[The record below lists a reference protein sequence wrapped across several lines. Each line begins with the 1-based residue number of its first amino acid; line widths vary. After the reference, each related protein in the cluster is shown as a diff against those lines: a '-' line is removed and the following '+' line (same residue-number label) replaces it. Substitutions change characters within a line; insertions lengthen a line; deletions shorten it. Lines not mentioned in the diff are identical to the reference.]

1 MDDDVR
7 KILTPTRY
15 YVKSNLKLISNE
27 TRDIVRKY
35 GEIWAKKSR
44 ISLMCDHWV
53 PKSSIISARN
63 VLGIL
68 LVVKSEDYSKQANVF
83 LSIENV
89 SKKTHAGK
97 LLKVSYVHSKNEIL
111 ETRTRFKT
119 VLAEF
124 GLLNL
129 FQNGLIPWCADGA
142 LYGMFK
148 SDPVINSMVS
158 KCVEHGFSN
167 CSKSFFEESL
177 RNLRISGA
185 GCIEAFDKFKKF
197 VSSANLTE
205 KRKNPECCPN
215 LNDFIKSNKHPEKN
229 DKYAVGK
236 LMFANWAEQSEPEF
250 KGRSIFEQK
259 MLTFYESY

>member
-27 TRDIVRKY
+27 TRDIVKKY
-35 GEIWAKKSR
+35 GDMWAQSSR
-44 ISLMCDHWV
+44 LSLMCDHWV
-53 PKSSIISARN
+53 PKNSIISARN

-97 LLKVSYVHSKNEIL
+97 LLELSYVHSKIDIL
-111 ETRTRFKT
+111 ETRTRLKT
-119 VLAEF
+119 VLQEY

-129 FQNGLIPWCADGA
+129 FENGSIPLTADGG
-142 LYGMFK
+142 LSGMFRN
-148 SDPVINSMVS
+148 DPIVNSMVS

-167 CSKSFFEESL
+167 CSKSFFEDSL
-177 RNLRISGA
+177 QNLRISGA
-185 GCIEAFDKFKKF
+185 NSGCFEAFQKFKKF
-197 VSSANLTE
+197 VSSANLIE
-205 KRKNPECCPN
+205 KRKDPECSRN
-215 LNDFIKSNKHPEKN
+215 LNDFIRSNKLPEKPE
-229 DKYAVGK
+229 KYAVGK
-236 LMFANWAEQSEPEF
+236 LMFSNWVEQSEPEF
-250 KGRSIFEQK
+250 K
-259 MLTFYESY
+259 